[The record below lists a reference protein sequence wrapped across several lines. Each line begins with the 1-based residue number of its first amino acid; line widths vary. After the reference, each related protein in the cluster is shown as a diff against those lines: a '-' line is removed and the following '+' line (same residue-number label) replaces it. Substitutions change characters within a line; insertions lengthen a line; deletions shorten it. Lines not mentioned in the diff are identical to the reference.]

1 MTGWL
6 VGSARVT
13 LHPRYVVLAII
24 DNIIDISTYRQ
35 DYTNTKY
42 LLYDYDLISF
52 LNRPNFCNYRTKSH
66 PNCTIFYSQRAFK
79 SDLDDSQFSRLIK
92 LVAFTHPFLNSDIW
106 SYLNIISRY

>member
-52 LNRPNFCNYRTKSH
+52 LNRPNFCNY
-66 PNCTIFYSQRAFK
+66 PNPIQIAPYFIVKEHLNRIWTIANF
-79 SDLDDSQFSRLIK
+79 
-92 LVAFTHPFLNSDIW
+92 LVW
-106 SYLNIISRY
+106 